1 MEERTH
7 QAGDF
12 LLIGVALVGPD
23 GIAVACRVL
32 AFFSFQSADKNRA
45 ARPIGQQ
52 GGERRGPS
60 APDEKRRGKVAVW
73 HALVA
78 DDPHELS
85 CFQRTQPFFEGLFG
99 EKHLPSLL
107 FPDRSDP
114 LVEKGVFHGPSNG
127 DSWIARGGI
136 QKEQLPVS
144 LMAAKKDGA
153 LSLFH
158 DGLWMAGVSGM
169 DEAGEFFF
177 PKEFGIL
184 KAGNQK
190 VLDRLFGKS
199 WDLLQGELKILGQGE
214 VALSAF
220 TPFGVEIK
228 E

>member
-12 LLIGVALVGPD
+12 LLIGVAWVGPD

-60 APDEKRRGKVAVW
+60 APAEKRRGKVAVW

-136 QKEQLPVS
+136 QKEQLPVRS
-144 LMAAKKDGA
+144 EEHTSELQSQSNLVCRLLLVKKM
-153 LSLFH
+153 S
-158 DGLWMAGVSGM
+158 
-169 DEAGEFFF
+169 
-177 PKEFGIL
+177 
-184 KAGNQK
+184 
-190 VLDRLFGKS
+190 
-199 WDLLQGELKILGQGE
+199 
-214 VALSAF
+214 
-220 TPFGVEIK
+220 
-228 E
+228 